1 MFKAKH
7 IQNGK
12 VYTVYAVM
20 GSLFLVWGCLPGEEG
35 WNWLPMELFR
45 PEGE

>member
-7 IQNGK
+7 IQNGN

-20 GSLFLVWGCLPGEEG
+20 GSLFLIWYSGPAGEG
-35 WNWLPMELFR
+35 WHWLPMELFR
-45 PEGE
+45 PEEE